1 MYMWISWQTAHL
13 KNQLSQPI
21 VIEQLQFSLYTEADA
36 EAAKSEYQTGG
47 DLTLE
52 VMKRAAASEDAVGLP
67 LNVQV
72 VGRPWQ
78 EEVVLGAMK
87 EVERVMIGS
96 NSMHS
101 ASWDYILTI

>member
-1 MYMWISWQTAHL
+1 MLNVPVGSL
-13 KNQLSQPI
+13 P
-21 VIEQLQFSLYTEADA
+21 VSLYTEADA
-36 EAAKSEYQTGG
+36 EAARTEYRAGG

-52 VMKRAAASEDAVGLP
+52 VMKRAAAAGDAVGLP

-87 EVERVMIGS
+87 EVERVMVGS
-96 NSMHS
+96 MYS
-101 ASWDYILTI
+101 AL

>member
-1 MYMWISWQTAHL
+1 MLNIPVGSL
-13 KNQLSQPI
+13 P
-21 VIEQLQFSLYTEADA
+21 VSLYTEADA

-101 ASWDYILTI
+101 AS

>member
-1 MYMWISWQTAHL
+1 M

-67 LNVQV
+67 LTVQV

-101 ASWDYILTI
+101 AS

>member
-1 MYMWISWQTAHL
+1 M
-13 KNQLSQPI
+13 
-21 VIEQLQFSLYTEADA
+21 
-36 EAAKSEYQTGG
+36 GG

-52 VMKRAAASEDAVGLP
+52 VMKRAVAAGGAVVLP
-67 LNVQV
+67 LNIQV

-101 ASWDYILTI
+101 AS